1 MALSDHVKNP
11 QPLPIHGRTC
21 SVGELLAALPEPEA
35 EALNVM
41 LTGTPQRRWSQTEIY
56 DAVTAEG
63 HVVGRQSINRHR
75 AGRCRCFPSAA

>member
-1 MALSDHVKNP
+1 MALADRIKEPSTS
-11 QPLPIHGRTC
+11 LHGTPC
-21 SVGELLAALPEPEA
+21 SVGALLDALPKDEA
-35 EALNVM
+35 EALNLM

-63 HVVGRQSINRHR
+63 HSVGRQTINKHR